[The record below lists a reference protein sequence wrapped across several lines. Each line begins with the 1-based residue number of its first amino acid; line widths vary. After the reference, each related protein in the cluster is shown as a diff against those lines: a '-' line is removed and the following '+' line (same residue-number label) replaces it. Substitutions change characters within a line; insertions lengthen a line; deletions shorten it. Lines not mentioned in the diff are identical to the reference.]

1 MPNWKK
7 VIVSGSDAI
16 LNEVTASSGL
26 DTTDV
31 TIDGWGSVSSSLASI
46 EAGGASQTL
55 QDVTDNGSTTTNLIS
70 APGITINSSGSD
82 FLKLGLDAGEN
93 ASNGAIAGDGG
104 VIIGTNALRD
114 FNGTTEKV
122 TIVGNYTADQTTNFG
137 DLVTLVGSS
146 IVSGT
151 NRNVGDSTTAV
162 GAQALNGQTGGNEG
176 NTAIGT
182 SALFN
187 FKGGKYNI
195 ALGYNSGPQAIFTG
209 SEGIYIG
216 REAGTKH
223 NSNNVPPSQ
232 SIYIGTEAK
241 STFGSSYG
249 AAMTVNEIVIGNN
262 VNGNG
267 TNTVTIGNSSTTN
280 NYFFGDIDADDITID
295 NWGSVSASLAA
306 LNVSSSA
313 ANQNLQEVTD
323 NGATT
328 TNSLTI
334 DSGTITINAS
344 NGAGVGGDT
353 IFNGGYKTVNTEKK
367 ASFVEDNDSGVTDLF
382 KTSYKLSDN
391 TLTSIP
397 DGKYFYQSQYQYRD
411 GTGASDFA
419 YGFKFLGQRGSSG
432 GDTSNEASIFKIG
445 ISTNSGTWNNAIF
458 RIHGNSLNGGGN
470 GYIHMFN
477 PIINEALLISG
488 STQAIEARTYGITQT
503 LKSGIDEDPYNDTID
518 LKTIEIGT
526 DQFAVSSSYID
537 LPNLEENPSDKTF
550 RILVG
555 GHDSDQ
561 SGPHFNGQRGSGLVK
576 YITSQSL
583 FEGTGIVSGSTA
595 QTLQQVTDNGSTTTN
610 NITIDSTSDA
620 QLILDRAANTNDS
633 EILFKTNGTTNWSIG
648 TGQVG
653 SETEFTFKGQD
664 GANYIRI
671 NQSGQ
676 ADFLSAVTAS
686 AVHIGDYTEIGSN
699 RLTIA
704 DGADATVTQLA
715 LATYC
720 GVFVDYTIYSTDAG
734 QTNMRTGTYRAVFN
748 DSEVQDSETMTNDIG
763 DTNGFVLSTSLGG
776 TNFTLTANNDIGQQ
790 CRVSY
795 TVKPIKL

>member
-7 VIVSGSDAI
+7 VIVSGSDAL
-16 LNEVTASSGL
+16 LNSL
-26 DTTDV
+26 TTTGNITSITGGITGSDV
-31 TIDGWGSVSSSLASI
+31 TIDDWGSISASLASI
-46 EAGGASQTL
+46 SSTGSNQTL
-55 QDVTDNGSTTTNLIS
+55 QD
-70 APGITINSSGSD
+70 
-82 FLKLGLDAGEN
+82 
-93 ASNGAIAGDGG
+93 
-104 VIIGTNALRD
+104 
-114 FNGTTEKV
+114 
-122 TIVGNYTADQTTNFG
+122 
-137 DLVTLVGSS
+137 
-146 IVSGT
+146 
-151 NRNVGDSTTAV
+151 
-162 GAQALNGQTGGNEG
+162 
-176 NTAIGT
+176 
-182 SALFN
+182 
-187 FKGGKYNI
+187 
-195 ALGYNSGPQAIFTG
+195 
-209 SEGIYIG
+209 
-216 REAGTKH
+216 
-223 NSNNVPPSQ
+223 
-232 SIYIGTEAK
+232 
-241 STFGSSYG
+241 
-249 AAMTVNEIVIGNN
+249 
-262 VNGNG
+262 
-267 TNTVTIGNSSTTN
+267 
-280 NYFFGDIDADDITID
+280 
-295 NWGSVSASLAA
+295 
-306 LNVSSSA
+306 
-313 ANQNLQEVTD
+313 VTD

-367 ASFVEDNDSGVTDLF
+367 ASFVEDNDLGVTDLF

-503 LKSGIDEDPYNDTID
+503 LKSGVDEDPYNDTGD

-610 NITIDSTSDA
+610 NITISGSGVN
-620 QLILDRAANTNDS
+620 LILTGGNTIETDETNTSTDKKVCANGGVTS
-633 EILFKTNGTTNWSIG
+633 LFLVSGTTYA
-648 TGQVG
+648 
-653 SETEFTFKGQD
+653 
-664 GANYIRI
+664 GAI
-671 NQSGQ
+671 
-676 ADFLSAVTAS
+676 
-686 AVHIGDYTEIGSN
+686 
-699 RLTIA
+699 
-704 DGADATVTQLA
+704 
-715 LATYC
+715 
-720 GVFVDYTIYSTDAG
+720 VDYAVFTTDRNN
-734 QTNMRTGTYRAVFN
+734 QRTGTI
-748 DSEVQDSETMTNDIG
+748 TI
-763 DTNGFVLSTSLGG
+763 
-776 TNFTLTANNDIGQQ
+776 TAN
-790 CRVSY
+790 ST
-795 TVKPIKL
+795 TVKHSELVTTDMGNTDGVIVETTAAGGNFEARINNNSGTSFNIVYSFKLFKV

>member
-93 ASNGAIAGDGG
+93 ASNGAIVGDGG

-114 FNGTTEKV
+114 FNGTTEKA
-122 TIVGNYTADQTTNFG
+122 TIVGNYTAVTSTNFG
-137 DLVTLVGSS
+137 DLVTLVGST
-146 IVSGT
+146 IAQTG
-151 NRNVGDSTTAV
+151 NIGNYTTAV
-162 GAQALNGQTGGNEG
+162 GAQALSGQTGGNEG

-195 ALGYNSGPQAIFTG
+195 ALGYNSGPQAILTG

-280 NYFFGDIDADDITID
+280 NYFSGNISGSDVTID
-295 NWGSVSASLAA
+295 DWGSISASL
-306 LNVSSSA
+306 SS
-313 ANQNLQEVTD
+313 
-323 NGATT
+323 
-328 TNSLTI
+328 I
-334 DSGTITINAS
+334 DSSIDNYGEWNLAGEADTTDVTSQKFVKFTGGQSIT
-344 NGAGVGGDT
+344 
-353 IFNGGYKTVNTEKK
+353 
-367 ASFVEDNDSGVTDLF
+367 
-382 KTSYKLSDN
+382 
-391 TLTSIP
+391 
-397 DGKYFYQSQYQYRD
+397 
-411 GTGASDFA
+411 GTGTEANPYIMTIVPSS
-419 YGFKFLGQRGSSG
+419 LG
-432 GDTSNEASIFKIG
+432 N
-445 ISTNSGTWNNAIF
+445 
-458 RIHGNSLNGGGN
+458 
-470 GYIHMFN
+470 
-477 PIINEALLISG
+477 
-488 STQAIEARTYGITQT
+488 
-503 LKSGIDEDPYNDTID
+503 
-518 LKTIEIGT
+518 
-526 DQFAVSSSYID
+526 
-537 LPNLEENPSDKTF
+537 
-550 RILVG
+550 
-555 GHDSDQ
+555 
-561 SGPHFNGQRGSGLVK
+561 
-576 YITSQSL
+576 
-583 FEGTGIVSGSTA
+583 
-595 QTLQQVTDNGSTTTN
+595 TT
-610 NITIDSTSDA
+610 TIDSTSDA
-620 QLILDRAANTNDS
+620 QLILDRAANSNDS

-648 TGQVG
+648 TGQIG

-686 AVHIGDYTEIGSN
+686 AVHVGDYTEIESN

-715 LATYC
+715 VATYC

-763 DTNGFVLSTSLGG
+763 DTNGFVLSVSLDG